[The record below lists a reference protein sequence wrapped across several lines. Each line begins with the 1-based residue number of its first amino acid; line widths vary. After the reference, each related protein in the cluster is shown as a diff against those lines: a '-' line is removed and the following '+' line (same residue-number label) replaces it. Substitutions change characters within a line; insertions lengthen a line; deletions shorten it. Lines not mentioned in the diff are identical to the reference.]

1 MKCFKS
7 LLYISLFAL
16 LLCNTSCEL
25 KNDLKGQIIVPSAP
39 GGELPL
45 DSVGMLDLTLK
56 PYKEAVPPASKAIS
70 GSDVIVLDVNDFSVD
85 ILNAAGELIKH
96 YDTYEKMKNDGAL
109 LLPSG
114 QYSIVAQLG
123 ELVEAGF
130 DVPFYEGTSVCKIN
144 PKEVAK
150 VIADC
155 TLANKK
161 IVFKCSD
168 DFLDKFEDDYSIMLT
183 NGKGVLTAYNGD
195 DRVAYFKNSDKLD
208 LIIYAADKGG
218 KDYVFRKALM
228 EDDLISKYNNIH
240 ITLEPD
246 SMFTVVEPK
255 PDPDP
260 EDPDNPGTT
269 PSDTLWTPTIKIDI
283 TLVNNEQII
292 VVPSGTIEPDDPD
305 KPSTGNTPT
314 IKGKGFDIKKRQTV
328 TESSKIA
335 VMLTMPEGLK
345 ELKVKVR
352 MTGLGDKD
360 LNFDMLNL
368 SEDDKN
374 GIFKGVVLPK
384 LGQTS
389 YTFDI
394 SGFMGMMSILPG
406 KHEFTI
412 MLTDKSNQKATE
424 TLMLEMTNNKNYR

>member
-1 MKCFKS
+1 MKYFKG
-7 LLYISLFAL
+7 LLYISLSVL

-246 SMFTVVEPK
+246 SMFTVVEP
-255 PDPDP
+255 DPDP
-260 EDPDNPGTT
+260 EDPDNPGIT

-328 TESSKIA
+328 TGSSKIA
-335 VMLTMPEGLK
+335 VVITMPGGLK
-345 ELKVKVR
+345 ELKVKVK
-352 MTGLGDKD
+352 MTGVGD
-360 LNFDMLNL
+360 LAFDMLNL
-368 SEDDKN
+368 SEKDKTL
-374 GIFKGVVLPK
+374 FTSMELPVKGQKKPFI
-384 LGQTS
+384 
-389 YTFDI
+389 FDI
-394 SGFMGMMSILPG
+394 SGFMSMMSGFAGNHDFAITL
-406 KHEFTI
+406 I
-412 MLTDKSNQKATE
+412 DDSNQKATE
-424 TLMLEMTNNKNYR
+424 TLMLEMTK